1 MQREY
6 PNDFKKRGKL
16 SELFM
21 ERNMPIDMILK
32 IVQPMKGKSQEEVV
46 NKMKKELSDDESE
59 ENNDGNVEGEV
70 PEPKVETGM
79 IQKAL
84 HPE

>member
-32 IVQPMKGKSQEEVV
+32 IVQPMKGKSQEE
-46 NKMKKELSDDESE
+46 KEIIAEKIFQELTSNSKNEQE
-59 ENNDGNVEGEV
+59 
-70 PEPKVETGM
+70 
-79 IQKAL
+79 
-84 HPE
+84 H

>member
-59 ENNDGNVEGEV
+59 ENNDENVEGEV

-79 IQKAL
+79 IQRI
-84 HPE
+84 

>member
-1 MQREY
+1 
-6 PNDFKKRGKL
+6 
-16 SELFM
+16 
-21 ERNMPIDMILK
+21 MI
-32 IVQPMKGKSQEEVV
+32 IEWYEKGKSQEEVV

-79 IQKAL
+79 IQRI
-84 HPE
+84 

>member
-32 IVQPMKGKSQEEVV
+32 IVQPMKGKSQEE
-46 NKMKKELSDDESE
+46 KEIIAEKIFQELT
-59 ENNDGNVEGEV
+59 NNSKR
-70 PEPKVETGM
+70 EPTR
-79 IQKAL
+79 
-84 HPE
+84 

>member
-21 ERNMPIDMILK
+21 ERNMPIDMISK
-32 IVQPMKGKSQEEVV
+32 IVQPMKGKSQEE
-46 NKMKKELSDDESE
+46 KEIIAEKIFQELTSNSKNEQE
-59 ENNDGNVEGEV
+59 R
-70 PEPKVETGM
+70 
-79 IQKAL
+79 
-84 HPE
+84 

>member
-32 IVQPMKGKSQEEVV
+32 IVQPMKGKSQEE
-46 NKMKKELSDDESE
+46 KEIIAEKIFQELTSNSKNEQE
-59 ENNDGNVEGEV
+59 R
-70 PEPKVETGM
+70 
-79 IQKAL
+79 
-84 HPE
+84 